1 MANTTPLSA
10 KTTRALRWPVRL
22 TRLGMLAERI
32 LSGFWP
38 LFSIIFGVAA
48 LLMMGVQ
55 DELPVEAVWAL
66 AVASVG
72 GALYAL
78 IHGIRGFRWPT
89 WDAALDRL
97 DETLPGRPIAA
108 LTDTQAIGATDPA
121 SQAVWDAHVDRMA
134 ERAKTAKTVKPDLK
148 IARRDPFA
156 LRYVALLAFVTA
168 LIFGS
173 VLRVASVTQMS
184 PGVGQQL
191 ATGPA
196 WEGWVEPPAYT
207 GAPSL
212 YLNDITAAAFRVP
225 EGSRL
230 TLRLYGEV
238 GALTVAETVS
248 GRTDDV
254 GSVADITQE
263 FEVTQSGTLSIDGP
277 SGRSWNIVMVPDSA
291 PTVSLSANM
300 SSEADG
306 QMQQRFIATDDFG
319 IIAGTATIN
328 IDLANVDRRHGLTVD
343 PDPRDPILLDA
354 PMPISGDRAEFE
366 ETLIENLSEHPFAN
380 LPVTLRIEVE
390 DALGQ
395 TGETALS
402 EVTLPGRRFFDPLA
416 KSVIEQR
423 RDLLWSKSN
432 ADRVSQILRTVSHRP
447 ADIYRSETAYL
458 RTRMIIRR
466 LEAFAT
472 YGMDDDQQTEI
483 TQALWDLAILIEDG
497 SLSNALERLRRA
509 QDQLAEAMRDGA
521 SDEEIAELMQEL
533 REAMQDYMRQL
544 AEQSEPQDGEQTAEN
559 TQEITSDQLQEM
571 MDRIQ
576 ELMEQGR
583 MAEAQQL
590 LDQLN
595 QMMESM
601 RVTQGQ
607 QGQQGQQSPGEQA
620 MEGLAETLRE
630 QQGLSD
636 EAFRDLQEQF
646 NPNAQAGES
655 QQNEG
660 RSGGQGRGQE
670 HTQQGQGQGQ
680 GEQQGEGQEPGQQQG
695 SGQGQAQNQ
704 QDGQGGQGSQA
715 DSLADRQQSLRDE
728 LNRQQGNMPGAGTPE
743 GDAAREALGRA
754 GEAMDNAEEAL
765 RQNDLAEAIDNQ
777 SAAMEALR
785 EGMRN
790 LGDQM
795 AQQQQQQQGQG
806 EQGDQF
812 GQNAPSR
819 QDPLG
824 REQGNYGGQLGT
836 EQGLLQDEDVYR
848 RARDLLDEI
857 RRRSGDGARPE
868 VEREYL
874 RRLLDRF

>member
-1 MANTTPLSA
+1 MANTTPLPDT
-10 KTTRALRWPVRL
+10 TTRALRWPIRL
-22 TRLGMLAERI
+22 TRLGMLAERV
-32 LSGFWP
+32 LRGFWP
-38 LFSIIFGVAA
+38 LFSIIFLVAA

-55 DELPVEAVWAL
+55 DELAVEAVWAI
-66 AVASVG
+66 AVASFG
-72 GALYAL
+72 GALYAVYY
-78 IHGIRGFRWPT
+78 GIRSFIWPT
-89 WDAALDRL
+89 WDEALDRL
-97 DETLPGRPIAA
+97 DQTLPGRPIAA
-108 LTDTQAIGATDPA
+108 ITDTQAIGSQDPA
-121 SQAVWDAHVDRMA
+121 SQAVWDAHIDRMA
-134 ERAKTAKTVKPDLK
+134 ERAKSAKPVQPDLT

-173 VLRVASVTQMS
+173 VLRVASVTQMT
-184 PGVGQQL
+184 PGMADQL

-212 YLNDITAAAFRVP
+212 YLNDITNDAFRVP

-238 GALTVAETVS
+238 GALTVSETVS
-248 GRTDDV
+248 GRTEDV
-254 GSVADITQE
+254 GSAADINQE
-263 FEVTQSGTLSIDGP
+263 FEVTKSGTLSIDGQG
-277 SGRSWNIVMVPDSA
+277 GRSWNIVMVPDSA
-291 PTVSLSANM
+291 PSVSLSSNM
-300 SSEADG
+300 ESEADG
-306 QMQQRFIATDDFG
+306 QMQQRFLATDDFG
-319 IIAGTATIN
+319 VVGGTATIN
-328 IDLANVDRRHGLTVD
+328 IDLVNVDRRHGLVVD
-343 PDPRDPILLDA
+343 PDPREPIVLDA
-354 PMPISGDRAEFE
+354 PMPISGNRAEFE

-380 LPVTLRIEVE
+380 LPVTLQIEVE

-395 TGETALS
+395 TGQTALA

-432 ADRVSQILRTVSHRP
+432 APRVAQILRTVSHRP
-447 ADIYRSETAYL
+447 EDIYRSETAYL

-466 LEAFAT
+466 LEAFAA
-472 YGMDDDQQTEI
+472 YGFGDEEQEEI
-483 TQALWDLAILIEDG
+483 TQALWDLAILLEDG
-497 SLSNALERLRRA
+497 SLSDALERLRRA
-509 QDQLAEAMRDGA
+509 QDQLSEAMRDGA

-544 AEQSEPQDGEQTAEN
+544 AEQSDPQDGQQSAEN
-559 TQEITSDQLQEM
+559 MQEITGDQLQDM

-595 QMMESM
+595 QMMENM

-655 QQNEG
+655 AQNEG

-680 GEQQGEGQEPGQQQG
+680 GEQQGEGQQPGQQQG

-704 QDGQGGQGSQA
+704 QDGQGGPGSQA
-715 DSLADRQQSLRDE
+715 DTLADRQQALRDE
-728 LNRQQGNMPGAGTPE
+728 LSRQQGSMPGAGTPE

-795 AQQQQQQQGQG
+795 AQQQQQQGQG

-812 GQNAPSR
+812 GQNAPSQR
-819 QDPLG
+819 DPLG
-824 REQGNYGGQLGT
+824 REQGNSGGQLGT

-857 RRRSGDGARPE
+857 RRRSGETERPE
-868 VEREYL
+868 VERDYL